1 MQKIK
6 LFTDSCLD
14 PYNKMGF
21 GVYLILNDENESLEE
36 LKENIK
42 SKRFENTSS
51 TKLELQT
58 LLWAL
63 DEIADKNV
71 IIEVYT
77 DCQNII
83 GLENRRDKLEKNHF
97 YSTSGKLMNN
107 HDLYKDFYL
116 KLDELSLSFIK
127 VNERNT
133 LIKLSDYN
141 HERNYERTK
150 LSNYVSEELSEVFD
164 IKIFGEAGAKNLMNM
179 FLTTEGFIKDGHLR
193 LQGMNTLD
201 IIRENYNKILLWESL
216 E

>member
-1 MQKIK
+1 
-6 LFTDSCLD
+6 
-14 PYNKMGF
+14 
-21 GVYLILNDENESLEE
+21 
-36 LKENIK
+36 
-42 SKRFENTSS
+42 
-51 TKLELQT
+51 
-58 LLWAL
+58 
-63 DEIADKNV
+63 
-71 IIEVYT
+71 
-77 DCQNII
+77 
-83 GLENRRDKLEKNHF
+83 
-97 YSTSGKLMNN
+97 MNN

-179 FLTTEGFIKDGHLR
+179 FLTNPSLTYYGSLSSEGIKALLNVKGNCD
-193 LQGMNTLD
+193 
-201 IIRENYNKILLWESL
+201 KILMWESL